1 MGAILLNKRNC
12 VLFLRTLYQMETI
25 TEYGRLEIA
34 KDEYLTV
41 YSGFLVIP
49 CCLYGKFKLFDF

>member
-1 MGAILLNKRNC
+1 
-12 VLFLRTLYQMETI
+12 METI

-41 YSGFLVIP
+41 YSGFLMIL